1 MSKSPNR
8 QREELIRKIEEA
20 FSDSQ
25 YPGDDRLVYDNSG
38 RHFECAEIAKDF
50 RGKDWREIPLETLR
64 YHSDSLFFFTPKAY
78 HFYLPAYLMASILSY
93 READIIS
100 SNVVYSLTY
109 HEEKGTKMDR
119 FIERTNC
126 FSSTQQLAIRSF
138 LEFLFAQHSSDFPLG
153 ELNIALDKFWRK

>member
-20 FSDSQ
+20 FADSQ
-25 YPGDDRLVYDNSG
+25 YPGDDRLVYDRSG
-38 RHFECAEIAKDF
+38 RHFECEEIAKDF

-64 YHSDSLFFFTPKAY
+64 YHSDSLFFFTSKAY
-78 HFYLPAYLMASILSY
+78 KFYLPAYLMASIRSY

-109 HEEKGTKMDR
+109 PEETGTKMEL
-119 FIERTNC
+119 FIDRTNC
-126 FSSTQQLAIRSF
+126 FSSTQKLAIRSF
-138 LEFLFAQHSSDFPLG
+138 LEFLLAQHSNDFPLG
-153 ELNIALDKFWRK
+153 DLNIALDRFWRK